1 MRYIGIPGCIYK
13 FVIHTLVRCGFEKI
27 FLYDTCIKVQVGRI
41 MCTRGVVVRYG
52 IKPDIILK
60 KIRQRRVGH
69 INHIFLQGFHVRY
82 QDGGGEGSFKGKH
95 LMYSVVY
102 NNTYIYFFFRI
113 S

>member
-1 MRYIGIPGCIYK
+1 
-13 FVIHTLVRCGFEKI
+13 
-27 FLYDTCIKVQVGRI
+27 

-69 INHIFLQGFHVRY
+69 INHIFLRGFHVRY